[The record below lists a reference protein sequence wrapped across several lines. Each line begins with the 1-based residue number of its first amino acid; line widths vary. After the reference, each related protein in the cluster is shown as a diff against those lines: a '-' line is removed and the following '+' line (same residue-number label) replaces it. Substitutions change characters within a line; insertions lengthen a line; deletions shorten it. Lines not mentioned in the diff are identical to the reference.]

1 MINENYWYRGDTV
14 SPTPSNELSQKR
26 EREIIDR
33 VNGAAERNSEE
44 SIEPPTILSER
55 SIISESRTIDVN
67 NLVMLGSH
75 TMESIPEE
83 GASEEGESISQQT
96 PKPGSNLPKSEYNVW
111 NNLIFSINNFGKHVG
126 QELQIKR
133 IRVEKLYFSFSHLG
147 CIEAFGHKHQR
158 EDTPQVPTRRQTT
171 LKRTRKP
178 PKGMGSI
185 PSMIDVMDGNSID
198 ISEIQVSLFAA
209 AIQKTTLTSSDANSG
224 EEMQEINSEK
234 TNQDARQRSS
244 NITENQGRI
253 LGVAI
258 KSKPTSLS
266 IGTRTK
272 PSEHIKENCPEQ
284 NQDVETPGTT
294 ALYISNMK
302 NANASDKIIPSTPE
316 SAHKASR
323 DKIIPST
330 PESAHTAAS
339 DKIIPSTPESVRTA
353 SPEQN
358 EDLENQPSFGTTALG
373 SLLGV
378 DITELKKSSDVRSSS
393 NDAGIK
399 ISLDTYKING
409 TTDSR
414 KAPGNDSL
422 LDLSLCETSSSKGSA
437 SRVEVSRHD
446 TSTRSM
452 IGSENSEKD
461 VSASTFATTPTS
473 WGKTQ
478 TTSSYTAHTSYTSAA
493 DNRGRSSVD
502 TSTIL
507 SATSRTNYGPIL

>member
-316 SAHKASR
+316 S
-323 DKIIPST
+323 
-330 PESAHTAAS
+330 
-339 DKIIPSTPESVRTA
+339 VRTA

-452 IGSENSEKD
+452 IGSENSEND

-493 DNRGRSSVD
+493 DDRGRSSVD